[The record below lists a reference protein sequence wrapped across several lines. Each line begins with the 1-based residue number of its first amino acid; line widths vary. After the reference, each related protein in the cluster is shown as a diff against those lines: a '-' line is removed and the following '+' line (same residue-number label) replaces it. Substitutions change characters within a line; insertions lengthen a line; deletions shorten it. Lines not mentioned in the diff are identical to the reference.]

1 MTIIILCYLNI
12 TFLFIYL
19 FAITTL
25 KTVDSPKFSDI
36 VNKDIKKWI

>member
-19 FAITTL
+19 FAIITL
-25 KTVDSPKFSDI
+25 KTVDSSKFNDI
-36 VNKDIKKWI
+36 VNKDITKWI